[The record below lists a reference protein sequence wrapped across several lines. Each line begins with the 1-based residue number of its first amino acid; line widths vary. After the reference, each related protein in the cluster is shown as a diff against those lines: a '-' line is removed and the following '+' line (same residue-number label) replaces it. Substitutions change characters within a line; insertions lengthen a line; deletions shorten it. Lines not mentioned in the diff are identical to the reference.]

1 MKVSEINNRR
11 FDVALEL
18 LQEGSAFTFDGICFW
33 ISPEG
38 SLLVSAYSRWHIS
51 NITEQNALSD
61 LERAKNVFTYLVT
74 ESSVFAIIVKNCPL
88 NFSLV
93 YDCGESG
100 AEVARLVNDKVIWA
114 KGMSF

>member
-18 LQEGSAFTFDGICFW
+18 LQEGNAFTFDGIGFW

-38 SLLVSAYSRWHIS
+38 SLLVSAYSGWDIS

-61 LERAKNVFTYLVT
+61 LERAKNVFTYLIT
-74 ESSVFAIIVKNCPL
+74 KSSAFAKIVKDCPL

-93 YDCGESG
+93 YDCGKSG
-100 AEVARLVNDKVIWA
+100 VKVARLINDKLVWT